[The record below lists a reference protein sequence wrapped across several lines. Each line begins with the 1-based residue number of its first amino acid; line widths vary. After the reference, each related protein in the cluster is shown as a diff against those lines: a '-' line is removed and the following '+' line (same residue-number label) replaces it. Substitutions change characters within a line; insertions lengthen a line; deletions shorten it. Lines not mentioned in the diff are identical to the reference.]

1 MVLWDQATEETCGG
15 FGTDA
20 VRIIGGNCWIF
31 LVREVKGHL
40 QPTAGVATSGPQG
53 GVGVIE
59 VVKRF
64 VSAAR

>member
-1 MVLWDQATEETCGG
+1 MWRFDTG
-15 FGTDA
+15 A
-20 VRIIGGNCWIF
+20 VRIIGGNCWFF

-64 VSAAR
+64 IGAAR